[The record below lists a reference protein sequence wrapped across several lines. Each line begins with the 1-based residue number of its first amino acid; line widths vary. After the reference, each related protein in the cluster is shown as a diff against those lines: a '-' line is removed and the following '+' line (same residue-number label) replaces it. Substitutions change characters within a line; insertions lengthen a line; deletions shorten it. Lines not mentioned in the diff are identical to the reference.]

1 MEVDPRLSLYSLEFN
16 QFINDKRGQVF
27 AVFIELKYNI
37 SKFSERNWSD
47 YHVFWTQFLNLSLPL
62 YFSPQH
68 VEVILHTELYYQF
81 QHLPQQLLP
90 FILFLK
96 KHVWDV
102 VWFGKRKQ
110 IPDIILSKKIVAR
123 LLLSFQW
130 LHHFEDTSIR
140 WDGIRYTLGT
150 GVTTA
155 LEIILRLQTHSGW
168 GLHDGWSWIRP
179 WYVDSVTKNIE
190 GWLIVAMNDQ
200 D

>member
-1 MEVDPRLSLYSLEFN
+1 M
-16 QFINDKRGQVF
+16 
-27 AVFIELKYNI
+27 
-37 SKFSERNWSD
+37 
-47 YHVFWTQFLNLSLPL
+47 
-62 YFSPQH
+62 
-68 VEVILHTELYYQF
+68 ILRTELYYQF

-123 LLLSFQW
+123 LLLSFQR

-155 LEIILRLQTHSGW
+155 LEIILRPQTHNG
-168 GLHDGWSWIRP
+168 
-179 WYVDSVTKNIE
+179 
-190 GWLIVAMNDQ
+190 
-200 D
+200 